1 MIPLLQRLIVA
12 LLAAALCAAGIDIS
26 QLKPQGFV
34 SDFAGVVDA
43 RSKGELERYATLVKE
58 RTGAEMAFV
67 TVATLDGD
75 PIEDTANK
83 LFQQWG
89 IGVKGKDEGI
99 LLLLAVQDRRSR
111 LEIGYGLEP
120 ILPDG
125 LSGGVLRDM
134 RPALREQQYGDA
146 LIAAAANIGGRIAQ
160 AKGVELDGAPQARV
174 RREREPGIPVALI
187 VVGIIFFIIFLSSA
201 GSNRRGGG
209 GGGLGSLAPYILAG
223 MLNGGGRR
231 GGGSYGG
238 GFGGFSG
245 GGGGGGGFGGFGGGS
260 SGGGGASSDW

>member
-1 MIPLLQRLIVA
+1 VIPLLKRLIIA
-12 LLAAALCAAGIDIS
+12 LLAAALCAPGIDIS

-34 SDFAGVVDA
+34 SDFAGVIDA

-67 TVATLDGD
+67 TVGTLDGD

-99 LLLLAVQDRRSR
+99 LLLLSIQDRRSR

-125 LSGGVLRDM
+125 LSGSVLRDM

-146 LIAAAANIGGRIAQ
+146 FIAAAANIGARIAQ
-160 AKGVELDGAPQARV
+160 AKGVQLDGAPQARV
-174 RREREPGIPVALI
+174 RRDREGGIPPILI
-187 VVGIIFFIIFLSSA
+187 VVGIIVFIIFLSAA
-201 GSNRRGGG
+201 GNNRSGG
-209 GGGLGSLAPYILAG
+209 GGGLGSLAPFILAG
-223 MLNGGGRR
+223 MLNSGRR
-231 GGGSYGG
+231 GGGG
-238 GFGGFSG
+238 GFGGGF

-260 SGGGGASSDW
+260 SGGGGASSNW